1 MFRTTLIAL
10 ALVAGTAATAEAQ
23 TCDAE
28 PQFAA
33 HRTANSNVRAQF
45 SAVERGEWRQ
55 ALHFGREATTSGTSS
70 GNKAAAFTN
79 LCIVYAQTGETA
91 DAIGAC
97 DAAIELR
104 PNAWRAYNNRG
115 AAHWLAGD
123 YAAASADFSRASA
136 LGGGEDEV
144 IANSSLSQCATDG

>member
-33 HRTANSNVRAQF
+33 HRTANSNVRAQY
-45 SAVERGEWRQ
+45 SAVQRAEWRQ
-55 ALHFGREATTSGTSS
+55 ATHFGRETTTSGAAP
-70 GNKAAAFTN
+70 GHKAAAFTN
-79 LCIVYAQTGETA
+79 LCIVYAQTG
-91 DAIGAC
+91 DAQNAISAC

-123 YAAASADFSRASA
+123 YAAATADFARAA
-136 LGGGEDEV
+136 EHGGDEDEV
-144 IANSSLSQCATDG
+144 IANSSLSQCATAG